1 MENASKAL
9 IIAGAILLSILL
21 ISLGIMIFS
30 QAQSV
35 VDGSGMT
42 EAEVNSFNA
51 KFTKYQGNIKGSMV
65 RSLVQEALANNNNDS
80 VSDERYVT
88 INSKNGSIN
97 PDTTKS
103 DANLVSL
110 AEGTEQQPNF
120 GNKFSNTQTYTVDFQ
135 YNGSRIAIINIK

>member
-65 RSLVQEALANNNNDS
+65 RSLVQEVLANNNNDAA
-80 VSDERYVT
+80 SDERYV
-88 INSKNGSIN
+88 SIN
-97 PDTTKS
+97 VNNGTLNTKGT
-103 DANLVSL
+103 AAIVSL
-110 AEGTEQQPNF
+110 EPGENKQPVYGTLV
-120 GNKFSNTQTYTVDFQ
+120 NTKTYNVDFQ
-135 YNGSRIAIINIK
+135 YKGSRIAVIDIK